1 MRKSWV
7 AVVLLFVVGSASAGV
22 QYEFRQINQSDQE
35 GSASTECT
43 GRAMIDGA
51 RSRVEFLSGNVYPPG
66 VFVLT
71 SNGSRTLTFVDP
83 ARKAF
88 AEVNAAAVANAI
100 GASKIGISNQK
111 IDMTQMPDHPVI
123 AGIPTDHYR
132 LSIDYQITVSFGNLP
147 LTQTVHTLIDK
158 WTTMAFGDVG
168 ETFLSG
174 GVLHTGNADIDD
186 LVSAENTKIKGFA
199 LRQIVQLTTVNNHV
213 SSSAGAKLGVNRTV
227 TQTREMLVTSIQ
239 AAPQIASAQFQV
251 PPSFHKAD
259 PVLDDT
265 QKAPMQ
271 VLSMEP
277 AGH

>member
-1 MRKSWV
+1 MQKSLV
-7 AVVLLFVVGSASAGV
+7 AVVLLFVAGSASAGI
-22 QYEFRQINQSDQE
+22 QYEFRQTTQSDMD
-35 GSASTECT
+35 GSRPTECS
-43 GRAMIDGA
+43 GRAVIDGA
-51 RSRVEFLSGNVYPPG
+51 RSRVEFLSGDLYPPG
-66 VFVLT
+66 TFVIT

-83 ARKAF
+83 SKKSF
-88 AEVNAAAVANAI
+88 AEINAAAVASAL
-100 GASKIGISNQK
+100 GATKIIISNQK
-111 IDMTQMPDHPVI
+111 IEMTPMSDHPVI

-132 LSIDYQITVSFGNLP
+132 LAIDYQITVNFGTLP

-174 GVLHTGNADIDD
+174 GVLHTGNASMDE
-186 LVSAENTKIKGFA
+186 LLSAENTKIKGFA
-199 LRQIVQLTTVNNHV
+199 LRQTVQLTTVNNHAAAGSKLRV
-213 SSSAGAKLGVNRTV
+213 SRSVS
-227 TQTREMLVTSIQ
+227 QTREMLVTSIEST
-239 AAPQIASAQFQV
+239 PQIAASQFMV

-259 PVLDDT
+259 PLIDDT